1 MIPKRPSCYGRTYS
15 TSPSEVPPLPDGVAG
30 LTSSILKKIDNPPDI
45 KDANTV
51 YRRNAVISSVP
62 KPTVF
67 PSCRSELDGYEF
79 DDFIKWYRA
88 HGWTE
93 NQINVLL
100 EKKKKHD
107 NSIED
112 KNAHLDAVLSR
123 YNGKSTTTKKTSKPI
138 RSRFKIKSFALQVE
152 DEEDK
157 DQTDENKM

>member
-30 LTSSILKKIDNPPDI
+30 LTSSILKKIDNPLDI
-45 KDANTV
+45 KDTNTV
-51 YRRNAVISSVP
+51 HRHDAVISSVP
-62 KPTVF
+62 KPTIF

-93 NQINVLL
+93 DQINVLL

-107 NSIED
+107 NSIEG

-123 YNGKSTTTKKTSKPI
+123 YNGKSTTAKKTSKPI

-157 DQTDENKM
+157 GRADENKM